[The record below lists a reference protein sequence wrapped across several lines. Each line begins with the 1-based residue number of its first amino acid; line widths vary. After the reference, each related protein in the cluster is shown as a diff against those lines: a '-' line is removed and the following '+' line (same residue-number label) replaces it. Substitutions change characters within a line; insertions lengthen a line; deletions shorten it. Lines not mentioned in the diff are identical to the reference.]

1 MRCDYTYYICDKPS
15 VIKHC
20 SALQA
25 YEEKDQWERKENL
38 EVNPGAY
45 VNLYDKGGNSKHW

>member
-1 MRCDYTYYICDKPS
+1 MGWDYTYYVYDKLS

-25 YEEKDQWERKENL
+25 YEEKDQWERREKSRSK
-38 EVNPGAY
+38 PSAY

>member
-1 MRCDYTYYICDKPS
+1 MKRKTNGK
-15 VIKHC
+15 
-20 SALQA
+20 
-25 YEEKDQWERKENL
+25 EEKNL